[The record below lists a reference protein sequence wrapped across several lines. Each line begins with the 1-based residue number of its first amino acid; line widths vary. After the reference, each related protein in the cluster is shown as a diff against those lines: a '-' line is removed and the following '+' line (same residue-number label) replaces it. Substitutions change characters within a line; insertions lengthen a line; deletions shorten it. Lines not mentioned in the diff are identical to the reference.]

1 MSSKIVA
8 DVIMSSIMIHIEVGV
23 LTRSLRE
30 PGGPCTKSMEVP
42 ESCME
47 RVNQVGA
54 ILYSEVIINLKT
66 ALVTITYTVCKYFQK
81 YNHLKAKV

>member
-1 MSSKIVA
+1 MCANTFFICLSMAQANWVHLKGATLSNYTCILKGFVFLGLCA
-8 DVIMSSIMIHIEVGV
+8 ELL

-47 RVNQVGA
+47 WVKGKHRM
-54 ILYSEVIINLKT
+54 I
-66 ALVTITYTVCKYFQK
+66 
-81 YNHLKAKV
+81 